1 MSKVMSVNDLLALM
15 EGKLEINEGGAL
27 TETAQS
33 GLVEI
38 YNSNLPEGITPEIV
52 GSVHKYDSHFFE
64 AYGTAGATAMAGAA
78 KSNADL
84 AAGELKLDIHGHA
97 MSVAFSRP
105 VSAEA
110 SEKEWRSAIGFGYGV
125 IKPSGLDKKA
135 RKLFADLM
143 TEGDDE

>member
-27 TETAQS
+27 TETSQA

-38 YNSNLPEGITPEIV
+38 YNGNLPEGITPEIV

-64 AYGTAGATAMAGAA
+64 AYGTAGATAMAAAA

-84 AAGELKLDIHGHA
+84 AAGELKIDVHGHA

-125 IKPSGLDKKA
+125 VKPTGLDKKA
-135 RKLFADLM
+135 RSLFAKLM